1 MRKIKK
7 VLLIDDSDSINRRN
21 KSLLENLGVCDEII
35 DFTNPDKALEFL
47 ENEFNNSNLESLPE
61 LIFLDIEMPQMD
73 AFEFLNKYRL
83 INNIID
89 SKFKPFIAIVS
100 ENLFV
105 NENFDNIK
113 RYGSI
118 GLREQLR
125 KPIDKDDILDLID
138 EHFDNL

>member
-21 KSLLENLGVCDEII
+21 KSLLESLRVCDEII

-125 KPIDKDDILDLID
+125 KPIDKDDILDLLD

>member
-35 DFTNPDKALEFL
+35 DFTNPDKALVFL